1 MHGAHCLWI
10 FDGIRGRV
18 RPFGGGCGSFLVCS
32 SCLLL
37 RFYPTIAIPTAVITV
52 ITNLHMVS
60 AVFFSGGPD
69 SAVLLAV
76 PLSTVFLG
84 LLGGRGHSVATGIFM
99 SLGMCL
105 IFLVED
111 SNIVFGQGL
120 PTDDVFLGVL
130 VWSILTG
137 TLMAVY
143 SNSDGPATET
153 GIGRGDASSGRSRR
167 SRTGQSSERALHGLF
182 VP

>member
-1 MHGAHCLWI
+1 MWNLLERWALHPNLYGDPVETRKARLMLACCVLAGPPCMALI
-10 FDGIRGRV
+10 VYGYLMASGDGFAQLAVGV
-18 RPFGGGCGSFLVCS
+18 GHFLVCS

-84 LLGGRGHSVATGIFM
+84 LLGVVGTAWP
-99 SLGMCL
+99 
-105 IFLVED
+105 LVY
-111 SNIVFGQGL
+111 L
-120 PTDDVFLGVL
+120 
-130 VWSILTG
+130 
-137 TLMAVY
+137 
-143 SNSDGPATET
+143 
-153 GIGRGDASSGRSRR
+153 
-167 SRTGQSSERALHGLF
+167 
-182 VP
+182 